1 MNLPADT
8 LDQCACDR
16 FEHVSNIKGEEETS
30 NGMPD
35 TGNTLRSQGSI
46 TCCDEVK
53 ESPLLK
59 GCSNDPESCLNQ
71 QKEEEIS
78 DMDEKCTVPSEETL
92 LNQTN
97 LQTSCLQVCSSSL
110 SINLHQNY
118 ELPLDD
124 QHHRKCNSSK
134 TDFDKLKCKPSVRLS
149 LISGSSLEG
158 SCRICHCDG
167 QEEQLISPCR
177 CSGSLQYVHES
188 CLVQWLQ
195 SKMVQNCELCQARI
209 EFARRIKPVWL
220 WKRPTQRPSSVLWF
234 LLFVVTIH
242 LNVISVVKDASNK
255 CISTPCIVFYIVG
268 CIGAILA
275 TAFSI
280 YFGKRVKDFFRH
292 WININEEWVIVTKNS
307 KKGSQKSGNQDRFL
321 THILSMFS
329 SNRLTTI
336 V

>member
-8 LDQCACDR
+8 LDQYACDR

-30 NGMPD
+30 IDMPD
-35 TGNTLRSQGSI
+35 TGNTLQSQGSI
-46 TCCDEVK
+46 TCGDELK
-53 ESPLLK
+53 ESSLLK
-59 GCSNDPESCLNQ
+59 GCFDANDPESCVYQ
-71 QKEEEIS
+71 QRDEEIS
-78 DMDEKCTVPSEETL
+78 DMDEKYTVTSEET
-92 LNQTN
+92 

-124 QHHRKCNSSK
+124 QHPKKCNSSK
-134 TDFDKLKCKPSVRLS
+134 QDFDKLKCKPSVCLS
-149 LISGSSLEG
+149 LISGSSVEG

-220 WKRPTQRPSSVLWF
+220 VS
-234 LLFVVTIH
+234 LLFV
-242 LNVISVVKDASNK
+242 S
-255 CISTPCIVFYIVG
+255 YI
-268 CIGAILA
+268 LK
-275 TAFSI
+275 TSI
-280 YFGKRVKDFFRH
+280 F
-292 WININEEWVIVTKNS
+292 II
-307 KKGSQKSGNQDRFL
+307 
-321 THILSMFS
+321 
-329 SNRLTTI
+329 
-336 V
+336 